1 MKILI
6 SGATG
11 FIGKELVK
19 HFSDRHDVYALGR
32 DKNKIEKIY
41 SHPKFSKVKALDW
54 SELNLYNSKEFDVV
68 INLAGETINHLV
80 WSKNIKNSILESRI
94 NATKLLVDWSIKN
107 PNDNLHF
114 LNASA
119 LSIYGLY
126 ESIPKLS
133 NNETTDINMH
143 NDFLFKV
150 AYIWEK
156 EFKKIEAFNINY
168 SIMRFAVV
176 FGKDGGAFTKL
187 SFPVKLGLAT
197 KFGTG
202 LQPFSWV
209 SIDDL
214 INSID
219 FIIKKKI
226 LGPVNIVAPETITQ
240 DDFYYK
246 LSKLFNRPYLFKIPE
261 ILMKLFLGQMGTEIL
276 LKGQYAKPE
285 VLVNSGFIFKHNNLD
300 QFLNS

>member
-1 MKILI
+1 M
-6 SGATG
+6 
-11 FIGKELVK
+11 
-19 HFSDRHDVYALGR
+19 AL
-32 DKNKIEKIY
+32 
-41 SHPKFSKVKALDW
+41 
-54 SELNLYNSKEFDVV
+54 
-68 INLAGETINHLV
+68 T
-80 WSKNIKNSILESRI
+80 
-94 NATKLLVDWSIKN
+94 
-107 PNDNLHF
+107 
-114 LNASA
+114 
-119 LSIYGLY
+119 
-126 ESIPKLS
+126 
-133 NNETTDINMH
+133 
-143 NDFLFKV
+143 
-150 AYIWEK
+150 
-156 EFKKIEAFNINY
+156 
-168 SIMRFAVV
+168 
-176 FGKDGGAFTKL
+176 
-187 SFPVKLGLAT
+187 
-197 KFGTG
+197 
-202 LQPFSWV
+202 